1 MVWRDKVFWGLAGM
15 ALIAYLY
22 GLLVDFDAMI
32 IGHVLWILAFVY
44 LLVSSIEKWA
54 KYRKET
60 A

>member
-54 KYRKET
+54 K
-60 A
+60 